1 LCLLATGVLFAQQD
15 TLPAPGSTLERS
27 LKGGETHWFTVALA
41 QGDFVEVKIE
51 QKGVDVEIALL
62 GPKGEKLARMDSPNA
77 DWGPEPLVAIAEVA
91 GDYKVRVTSSAPGDA
106 PPGKFAI
113 ALAAQRPAT
122 EEDRKHVAA
131 ERALEQAYDLG
142 NQQDAA
148 ALAASQAKMQEALRY
163 YQSTADRYRR
173 GIVLL
178 SLGLSHA
185 QANDFKTAIEYY
197 TRSLSDFEALADT
210 HIQALALNNLA
221 GGLDVQGDYSKALE
235 IYGRALSIS
244 QASGERYNQALILS
258 NVGKIHT
265 DVGDWQKAAEY
276 YSQALPLARAIGD
289 LPLLASILHN
299 TGDNHL
305 ELGQPDMALPYF
317 QEELSVAK
325 SLGDQLIQARALDSI
340 GWSYMAQGDT
350 VQALESYRQAL
361 NLQKQKGNKRWQAL
375 TLKYMALVYLSRNKN
390 HEALDALQSALLL
403 LKDTDDRRNEALTR
417 EVLGEAYGQSSQAD
431 KALESYQQA
440 LTTFTAIGDR
450 SQQAK
455 TLAGIARVQ
464 RDQGKMDEALRNS
477 AASLALIEG
486 LRTNAGSQQDRTSY
500 FATQQD
506 LYSFHIDLLMQMH
519 RQNPS
524 AGYAAQALQ
533 ASEKARARSLLEL
546 LTDAH
551 VDVRQGVDPAL
562 LEREHNLSQTIDAK
576 AQRLMQL
583 FGRPDA
589 QEQQATL
596 KKEIS
601 GLQAELQQVQAEM
614 RSKSPAYAA
623 LTQPQPLSLKE
634 IQQNL
639 LDSDT
644 VLLEYA
650 LGADRSYLW
659 AVSRGA
665 MNSYEL
671 PGREQIQGQVRQVY
685 ELLTA
690 RTAYRRNETS
700 SQRTARIA
708 HADQQ
713 LPAASAQ
720 LSRMVLGPAQGDIR
734 DKRLLIVADGALQE
748 LPFAVLPEPGKTEP
762 LALGHEL
769 VSLPSA
775 STLAVLR
782 AQDAQRPPAP
792 ADLAVFADP
801 VFDRNDPRVFSKTVA
816 TAATSAPH
824 AEVEENRILVH
835 LAESSATPTGSASLV
850 VPRLPFTRTE
860 AQSIILQAKSGQ
872 NLLATDFE
880 ANKKKALGAALSKYR
895 YVHFATHG
903 YLDSENPALSAL
915 VLSLVD
921 RNGKPQDGFLRAQ
934 DIYNMKLGADLVVL
948 SACQTGLGKEIRGE
962 GIVGLT
968 RGFMYA
974 GAPRVIVSMWSV
986 NDRATEE
993 LMAAFY
999 RKLFKDHM
1007 RPAAAL
1013 RLAQIEMYH
1022 SKKWSA
1028 PFYWGAFIQQG
1039 EWR

>member
-1 LCLLATGVLFAQQD
+1 MKV
-15 TLPAPGSTLERS
+15 
-27 LKGGETHWFTVALA
+27 
-41 QGDFVEVKIE
+41 E
-51 QKGVDVEIALL
+51 QKGVDVEVALL
-62 GPKGEKLARMDSPNA
+62 GPRAEKLARMDSPNA
-77 DWGPEPLVAIAEVA
+77 DWGPEPLVAIAETS
-91 GDYKVRVTSSAPGDA
+91 GEYKVRVTSSAPGDA
-106 PPGKFAI
+106 PPGRFAI
-113 ALAAQRPAT
+113 DLVAQRPAT
-122 EEDRKHVAA
+122 EEDQQHVAA
-131 ERALEQAYDLG
+131 ERALEEAYDLG
-142 NQQDAA
+142 NRTDAA
-148 ALAASQAKMQEALRY
+148 AFAASQAKMQEALHY
-163 YQSTADRYRR
+163 FESAEDRYRL

-185 QANDFKTAIEYY
+185 HANDFRAAIEYY
-197 TRSLSDFEALADT
+197 TLSLSEFEALADT
-210 HIQALALNNLA
+210 HMQAVALNNIA
-221 GGLDVQGDYSKALE
+221 TGFDIQGDYPKALE
-235 IYGRALSIS
+235 IYARALSIS

-265 DVGDWQKAAEY
+265 DVGDWQQAMDY
-276 YSQALPLARAIGD
+276 YAQALPLARAIGD

-305 ELGQPDMALPYF
+305 ELGQPDLALPYF
-317 QEELSVAK
+317 QEERSVAK

-350 VQALESYRQAL
+350 AQALESYQQAL
-361 NLQKQKGNKRWQAL
+361 NLQKQKGDKRWQAL
-375 TLKYMALVYLSRNKN
+375 TLKYMALVYLSQGKSRD
-390 HEALDALQSALLL
+390 ALDALQNALLL

-417 EVLGEAYGQSSQAD
+417 EVLGEAYGQSSQPD
-431 KALESYQQA
+431 QALESYQQA
-440 LTTFTAIGDR
+440 RTTFTAIGDR
-450 SQQAK
+450 SQEAK

-464 RDQGKMDEALRNS
+464 RDQGKMGEALRNS
-477 AASLALIEG
+477 AAALALVEG

-506 LYSFHIDLLMQMH
+506 LYSFHIDLLMQIH
-519 RQNPS
+519 QRNPS

-533 ASEKARARSLLEL
+533 VSEKARARSLLEL

-589 QEQQATL
+589 QGQQATL
-596 KKEIS
+596 KKEIA

-623 LTQPQPLSLKE
+623 LTQPQPLSLQE

-690 RTAYRRNETS
+690 RTAYRQNETS

-713 LPAASAQ
+713 LPAASAK
-720 LSRMVLGPAQGDIR
+720 LSQMVLGPAGEDIKG
-734 DKRLLIVADGALQE
+734 KRLLIVADGALQQ

-782 AQDAQRPPAP
+782 AQDAQRPPAS
-792 ADLAVFADP
+792 AELAVFADP
-801 VFDRNDPRVFSKTVA
+801 VFDRNDPRVHGKTAA
-816 TAATSAPH
+816 TAAGSSTLQARG
-824 AEVEENRILVH
+824 EENRILVH
-835 LAESSATPTGSASLV
+835 LAESGTAPTGSGTSLV
-850 VPRLPFTRTE
+850 VPRLPFTRAE
-860 AQSIILQAKSGQ
+860 AQSIILQAKGGQ

-880 ANKKKALGAALSKYR
+880 ANKKTALGVVLSEYR

-903 YLDSENPALSAL
+903 YLDSDNPALSAL

-921 RNGKPQDGFLRAQ
+921 QKGKPQDGFLRAQ

-962 GIVGLT
+962 GIIGLT

-999 RKLFKDHM
+999 QKLLKDHM
-1007 RPAAAL
+1007 RPSAAL
-1013 RLAQIEMYH
+1013 RQVQIEMYR